1 MASSDDKSQ
10 PSPNASAD
18 PAAAPTTAPGKPAK
32 PDAKSSSKPDAKSS
46 SKSGSKSGA
55 KPSAKP
61 DSKSG
66 ATPDAK
72 PASRGRR
79 IVRGVGR
86 GARKVV
92 RGFAW
97 LVLFVVLVT
106 TVTTL
111 VGISR
116 ARVIGPVSGPVVR
129 DFTHLY
135 PVEVARVVA
144 PTDEAQI
151 VEAVRSTRGPVSI
164 GGGRFSM
171 GGQTATEGALQI
183 DMRRYDR
190 ILRLDTAQKTVT
202 VQAGAT
208 WRKIQEFIDRHGLSV
223 KVMQSYGNFTVG
235 GSLSVNV
242 HGRYAGLGPIASTVR
257 SFRIVLADGRVVTAS
272 PTENADVFH
281 GAIGGYGGL
290 GVITEATLDL
300 ADNVRVRRTRTTMS
314 VDEYAEWFARNVR
327 GRPGIVFHNADI
339 YPNEYDRVSAVTFT
353 ETSDP
358 VTVPDRLMP
367 RQESYRASRFGQT
380 VVTGWPGGKEIREHV
395 LDPWVYRGSP
405 VVWRNYEASYDVR
418 ELEPKSREKRT
429 YVLQEYFVPVDRFG
443 DFVPRMREIFQRND
457 VNVVNVSI
465 RHATPDPGTL
475 LAWAPGETFAFV
487 VWYKQRTDAEGR
499 AKVARW
505 TREMADAALASGGR
519 WYLPYQP
526 HATPEQFAAA
536 YPRSPEFFAL
546 KRRLDPNN
554 RFRNKLWDRYDPAGP
569 ARMELGRA
577 ERAAV
582 DTVTGYARAESQ
594 SFLAHPEW
602 YIVYSADE
610 YAAWTRDRLPH
621 GFPYARSIGQFW
633 RSWGWVAEASRREN
647 PGNGRYSLMLGV
659 IGASYSVEYALK
671 GAYEN
676 TVGRASAWTA
686 GGRMTDEDRFAARVA
701 AEYGTFIHTIPWYRY
716 PFGRELRALWTD
728 VPLFGPGFIRKL
740 ERRLS
745 LTAEY
750 GVKAVYAWMLGGA
763 TGAAY
768 APVDLKIGAVVY
780 GDTASFAPGDSRVL
794 ARRQIGPSHALVT
807 LERYDP
813 FWQVMRDAARRG
825 ETTPLVEI
833 AGNDDIVV
841 TGVAPRDWRYVGP
854 DAEFLYAMPL
864 PTDAARI
871 RPVLKVRT
879 RDLLPFLRRVEA
891 EGRMTVDHVYD
902 Y

>member
-1 MASSDDKSQ
+1 MEVSENEMKQRPDA
-10 PSPNASAD
+10 PAD
-18 PAAAPTTAPGKPAK
+18 PAAA
-32 PDAKSSSKPDAKSS
+32 SER
-46 SKSGSKSGA
+46 
-55 KPSAKP
+55 
-61 DSKSG
+61 
-66 ATPDAK
+66 TPDK
-72 PASRGRR
+72 REGRR
-79 IVRGVGR
+79 RFPRVPERARRVLRPVGR
-86 GARKVV
+86 GLRKVV
-92 RGFAW
+92 RGLTW
-97 LVLFVVLVT
+97 LVVVTVMLTIIT
-106 TVTTL
+106 TVWGINTT
-111 VGISR
+111 S
-116 ARVIGPVSGPVVR
+116 VIGPVSGPVVR

-135 PVEVARVVA
+135 PVEVNRVIA
-144 PTDEAQI
+144 PTEEAQI
-151 VEAVRSTRGPVSI
+151 VQAVRTTSGPISI

-183 DMRRYDR
+183 DMRRYNR
-190 ILRLDTAQKTVT
+190 IIQLDTAAKTIT

-208 WRKIQEFIDRHGLSV
+208 WRQIQEFIDRYGLSV

-242 HGRYAGLGPIASTVR
+242 HGRYAELGPIISTVR
-257 SFRIVLADGRVVTAS
+257 SFRIVLADGTAVTAS
-272 PTENADVFH
+272 PTQNPEIFY

-290 GVITEATLDL
+290 GVITQATLDL
-300 ADNVRVRRTRTTMS
+300 ADNVRVRRTRQTMS
-314 VDEYAEWFARNVR
+314 VDEYAEWFRRSVR
-327 GRPGIVFHNADI
+327 GRPGIIFHNADI

-353 ETSDP
+353 QTADS
-358 VTVPDRLMP
+358 VTIPDRLMP
-367 RQESYRASRFGQT
+367 RQASYPASRIGQT

-395 LDPWVYRGSP
+395 LDPWLYRGNP

-418 ELEPKSREKRT
+418 ELEPTSREKYT
-429 YVLQEYFVPVDRFG
+429 YVLQEYFIPVDQFG
-443 DFVPRMREIFQRND
+443 AFVPRMRDIFRRYR

-465 RHATPDPGTL
+465 RHATPDPGSL
-475 LAWAPGETFAFV
+475 LAWAGEEKFAFV

-505 TREMADAALASGGR
+505 TREMSDAALASRGS

-526 HATPEQFAAA
+526 HATPEQFAHA
-536 YPRSPEFFAL
+536 YPRAPEFFAL
-546 KRRLDPNN
+546 KRRLDPQN

-582 DTVTGYARAESQ
+582 DSMGGYARPESQ

-602 YIVYSADE
+602 FIVYSADE
-610 YAAWTRDRLPH
+610 YAAFTKDRLPH
-621 GFPYARSIGQFW
+621 GFPYARSIGQYW
-633 RSWGWVAEASRREN
+633 RNWGRVSRASRREN
-647 PGNGRYSLMLGV
+647 PGNGQYSLMLGV
-659 IGASYSVEYALK
+659 IGVSYSVEYAIK

-676 TVGRASAWTA
+676 TIGRLSAWTA
-686 GGRMTDEDRFAARVA
+686 RGRATNEDRFAHQVA
-701 AEYGTFIHTIPWYRY
+701 ADYGRFIHQIPWYQY
-716 PFGRELRALWTD
+716 PFGRQLRALWTD
-728 VPLFGPGFIRKL
+728 VPLWGPAPLRKW

-745 LTAEY
+745 MTVEY
-750 GVKAVYAWMLGGA
+750 GIKAVYARMLGGA

-768 APVDLKIGAVVY
+768 APQDLRISAVVY
-780 GDTASFAPGDSRVL
+780 GDTASLAPRDARVL
-794 ARRQIGPSHALVT
+794 ARRQIGPRHALVT
-807 LERYDP
+807 VERYDP

-825 ETTPLVEI
+825 ESAPLVEI

-854 DAEFLYAMPL
+854 DAEFLYALPL
-864 PTDAARI
+864 PTDAQRI